1 MQTLPRQLCS
11 PKLTGV
17 QPCEQVIHVRDV
29 VRDLCVGCRFWK
41 KKKIPTGVMPA
52 SPHPLS
58 ADNPRQ
64 LCCPQT
70 HRCSSK
76 PGAHPCPAY
85 HPGRHPGPLFWVP
98 LLEEEENPHAGN
110 ASFPTPARGK
120 HPPASSAA
128 PNSPLFIQVRRALKS
143 VMSSWMSELVV
154 AAGKARTSPVRQW
167 QLSHSHPVRTACRPL
182 CSRQTHHLIPALRC
196 CR

>member
-1 MQTLPRQLCS
+1 MPS
-11 PKLTGV
+11 TGV
-17 QPCEQVIHVRDV
+17 FVLEHPGSRAASSLQ
-29 VRDLCVGCRFWK
+29 LGCCQCAAGARWWC
-41 KKKIPTGVMPA
+41 
-52 SPHPLS
+52 
-58 ADNPRQ
+58 RQ
-64 LCCPQT
+64 GLGT
-70 HRCSSK
+70 RSSD
-76 PGAHPCPAY
+76 HPCPGCC
-85 HPGRHPGPLFWVP
+85 PGRLFWVP
-98 LLEEEENPHAGN
+98 LLEEEENPHGGN

-154 AAGKARTSPVRQW
+154 AAGKARTSPVRQCH
-167 QLSHSHPVRTACRPL
+167 LFHSHPVRTACRPL